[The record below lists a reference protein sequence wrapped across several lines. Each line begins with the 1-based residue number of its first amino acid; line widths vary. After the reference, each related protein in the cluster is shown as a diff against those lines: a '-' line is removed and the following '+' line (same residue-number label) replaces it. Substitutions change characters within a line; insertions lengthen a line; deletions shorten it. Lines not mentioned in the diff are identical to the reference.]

1 MKKLDSY
8 LKELEKA
15 MCLNRQ
21 HRPQNS
27 NGLFHTSSNNLL
39 LSSLY
44 HPKGFVTMSQC
55 WETYFS
61 SISKKLKNSYVRS
74 SDQELTKSYYL
85 YHLGL
90 MFTHEARTEP
100 YLISDS

>member
-27 NGLFHTSSNNLL
+27 KALSHTSSNNLL

-44 HPKGFVTMSQC
+44 HPKGFGENNQC
-55 WETYFS
+55 HSVGRPTFLLK
-61 SISKKLKNSYVRS
+61 ISKSPMLGA
-74 SDQELTKSYYL
+74 LIKS
-85 YHLGL
+85 
-90 MFTHEARTEP
+90 
-100 YLISDS
+100 